1 MIKRLSDTLS
11 DLLKLIHGVF
21 SKYLLCPSKIDVAHV
36 YILIF
41 KDKLIQIGSKLI
53 LVLSDTLSDPD
64 KLNYAEYSKYHL
76 L

>member
-1 MIKRLSDTLS
+1 M
-11 DLLKLIHGVF
+11 
-21 SKYLLCPSKIDVAHV
+21 AHV